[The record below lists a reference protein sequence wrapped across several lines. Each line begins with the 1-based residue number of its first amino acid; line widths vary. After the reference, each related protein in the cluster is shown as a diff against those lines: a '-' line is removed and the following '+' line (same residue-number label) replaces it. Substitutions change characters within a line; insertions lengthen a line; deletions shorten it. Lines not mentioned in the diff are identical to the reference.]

1 MWWEKCGGKMDGWD
15 RREGRWKDG
24 REGMGWVWCV
34 GKLKRKL
41 ERQWGSGGWKNRS
54 VVSWLASF

>member
-1 MWWEKCGGKMDGWD
+1 MDGWD